1 MISMNQDGA
10 GTLTPSDDAAYNAP
24 SVPPRRQ
31 AAASAGALLRG
42 AGKNAVAA
50 APRSPQKPPS
60 ARLLKHAAAR
70 QYYAQQKVMQQHQA
84 HQRLEDH
91 RSQMLQPP
99 AATAGKAGPAT
110 PKQKAAQGRVAK
122 RLAAQGLVAKRLAAE
137 TKAVREMENRIAGD
151 LTSAF
156 KCSIGSNCLERGLV
170 DAERAAEKLFAR
182 SSGSAGQHK
191 QAASHLHNLGQ
202 KFKKP
207 SGYRSSASVWKPSKA
222 SALAAPKNFWKEA
235 AEIAEKGPSRGPT
248 PRKIKNSA
256 KTFVKQLAA
265 VVRDKKAAHA
275 EAPVIP
281 AISTGPMSNSKS
293 KTFR

>member
-1 MISMNQDGA
+1 
-10 GTLTPSDDAAYNAP
+10 
-24 SVPPRRQ
+24 VPPRRQ

-42 AGKNAVAA
+42 AGKNAVAGGA
-50 APRSPQKPPS
+50 AALRSPPKPPS

-70 QYYAQQKVMQQHQA
+70 QYYAQQKAVQQHQA

-91 RSQMLQPP
+91 RSQMLKPL
-99 AATAGKAGPAT
+99 TGKAGAAAT
-110 PKQKAAQGRVAK
+110 LSPKRKEAQE
-122 RLAAQGLVAKRLAAE
+122 LVAKRLAAE
-137 TKAVREMENRIAGD
+137 TKAVRQMEKRIAGD

-191 QAASHLHNLGQ
+191 RAASHLHNLGQ

-207 SGYRSSASVWKPSKA
+207 SGYRSNASVWKSSKA
-222 SALAAPKNFWKEA
+222 SATAAPKNFWKEA
-235 AEIAEKGPSRGPT
+235 AEIAEKGPGPT
-248 PRKIKNSA
+248 HRKIKNSA

-265 VVRDKKAAHA
+265 VVRDEKAAHA

>member
-1 MISMNQDGA
+1 MNQDGE

-50 APRSPQKPPS
+50 AARSPQKPPS
-60 ARLLKHAAAR
+60 ARVLKHAAAR
-70 QYYAQQKVMQQHQA
+70 QYYAQQKVVQQHQA

-110 PKQKAAQGRVAK
+110 PEQK
-122 RLAAQGLVAKRLAAE
+122 AAQGLVAKRLAAE

-256 KTFVKQLAA
+256 RTFVKQLAA
-265 VVRDKKAAHA
+265 VVRDEKAAHA
-275 EAPVIP
+275 ETPVIP

>member
-1 MISMNQDGA
+1 MISMNQDGE

-50 APRSPQKPPS
+50 AARSPQKPPS
-60 ARLLKHAAAR
+60 ARVLKHAAAR
-70 QYYAQQKVMQQHQA
+70 QYYAQQKVVQQHQA

-110 PKQKAAQGRVAK
+110 PEQK
-122 RLAAQGLVAKRLAAE
+122 AAQGLVAKRLAAE

-265 VVRDKKAAHA
+265 VVRDEKAAHA
-275 EAPVIP
+275 ETPVIP

>member
-1 MISMNQDGA
+1 MISMNQDGE

-50 APRSPQKPPS
+50 AARSPQKPPS
-60 ARLLKHAAAR
+60 ARVLKHAAAR
-70 QYYAQQKVMQQHQA
+70 QYYAQQKVVQQHQA

-110 PKQKAAQGRVAK
+110 PEQK
-122 RLAAQGLVAKRLAAE
+122 AAQGLVAKRLAAE

-256 KTFVKQLAA
+256 RTFVKQLAA
-265 VVRDKKAAHA
+265 VVRDEKAAHA
-275 EAPVIP
+275 ETPVIP

>member
-1 MISMNQDGA
+1 MNQDGE

-50 APRSPQKPPS
+50 AARSPQKPPS
-60 ARLLKHAAAR
+60 ARVLKHAAAR
-70 QYYAQQKVMQQHQA
+70 QYYAQQKVVQQHQA

-110 PKQKAAQGRVAK
+110 PEQK
-122 RLAAQGLVAKRLAAE
+122 AAQGLVAKRLAAE

-265 VVRDKKAAHA
+265 VVRDEKAAHA
-275 EAPVIP
+275 ETPVIP